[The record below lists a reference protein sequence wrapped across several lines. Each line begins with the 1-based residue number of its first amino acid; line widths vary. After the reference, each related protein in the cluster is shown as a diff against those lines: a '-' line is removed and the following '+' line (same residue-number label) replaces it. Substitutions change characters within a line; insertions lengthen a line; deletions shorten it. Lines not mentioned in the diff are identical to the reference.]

1 MRLNLI
7 AVLVEDHRGTAEHRC
22 PLASEA
28 AEIALL
34 RGASSSRQMYCTIIC
49 SGSDLLSRVSFV
61 GAHNLGDNEIG
72 VRRN

>member
-28 AEIALL
+28 AESLSFEKQFLAPDVLHNYLL
-34 RGASSSRQMYCTIIC
+34 R
-49 SGSDLLSRVSFV
+49 
-61 GAHNLGDNEIG
+61 
-72 VRRN
+72 